1 MNPLKTPHQMLME
14 EAGMAP
20 QSPGLLKT
28 PQQML
33 IEETNVIPRFAE
45 GKSVKDMQADLFV
58 AKYSQGGQA
67 ADPYSHPALV
77 KAFNQFFK

>member
-1 MNPLKTPHQMLME
+1 MNPLKTPHQKLME

-20 QSPGLLKT
+20 HSPGMLKT

-33 IEETNVIPRFAE
+33 IEETNVVPRFAE
-45 GKSVKDMQADLFV
+45 GKSVKDMQAELYV
-58 AKYSQGGQA
+58 AENPQNT
-67 ADPYSHPALV
+67 DPYSHPALV